1 MADLCFVNS
10 LPGIMDPNDG
20 SVSASGAEK
29 NKDTMAYADPNG
41 DINVK
46 IDGPYPLEGDLY
58 NVENIQFQ
66 VFISKEDARNK
77 IPVYYNG
84 SFGRQGR
91 SVLLAKRQEE
101 IVDAPTTMH
110 RVMNFGYLHGK
121 LYVKNQDTG
130 KWLQISSVVPTVAND
145 EKASALDVTEL
156 EDLDLEEI
164 ANGICELKSAVIYSE
179 IDDMD
184 PSQQYYYLKIRHGD
198 LQLAR
203 GTYVIRIFK
212 EILSEDKP
220 YAPESMDVTVGPW
233 RNHEAANISGADP
246 DTEDPD
252 IDVALKVESTD
263 NIPYQDAYWVKN
275 KDTKQW
281 EALKGAEPSEGVLG
295 LTLDPD
301 EKYRNP
307 YEPPQNP
314 VEFEQLKVFT
324 LTVRSNPI
332 QGIGINKQY
341 WRSAHPRGYNM
352 DGFKYHR

>member
-20 SVSASGAEK
+20 SVSTNGTGK
-29 NKDTMAYADPNG
+29 NKDSMAYADPNG
-41 DINVK
+41 DINVR

-77 IPVYYNG
+77 IPVYYNAA
-84 SFGRQGR
+84 FGRQGR
-91 SVLLAKRQEE
+91 SVLTAKKSEN
-101 IVDAPTTMH
+101 IVDTSTTMH
-110 RVMNFGYLHGK
+110 RVMNLGYAQGK
-121 LYVKNQDTG
+121 LYVKNVDTG
-130 KWLQISSVVPTVAND
+130 KWMQISSTIPDVDNETN
-145 EKASALDVTEL
+145 ASALEALEL
-156 EDLDLEEI
+156 EDSDLEEI
-164 ANGICELKSAVIYSE
+164 ANSICELKSAVIYSE
-179 IDDMD
+179 LDEYD
-184 PSQQYYYLKIRHGD
+184 PSQQYYYLKIRHGE
-198 LQLAR
+198 LRLAR

-220 YAPESMDVTVGPW
+220 YAPKSINVTTGCW
-233 RNHEAANISGADP
+233 RNHEAANISGVDP
-246 DTEDPD
+246 DTTDNETDN
-252 IDVALKVESTD
+252 ALKVEATTE
-263 NIPYQDAYWVKN
+263 IPYQDQYWLKN
-275 KDTKQW
+275 KVSKKW
-281 EALKGAEPSEGVLG
+281 EALKSVKPSDDVLSLS
-295 LTLDPD
+295 LTSSNQDSC
-301 EKYRNP
+301 
-307 YEPPQNP
+307 EPPQNP